1 VESIDQSV
9 WTERLRDAFVATYPR
24 AELPRVDRMRVVDAS
39 AHDQLW
45 RLRVRWREPEGP
57 GEAELAFRVGLDDE
71 GRNRC
76 LREARALRLAAE
88 RELPVPMVW
97 LASGGEGPGFVAAD
111 WIEGEPF
118 GAGWRRRRED
128 ATAEVLADLLVGL
141 HERTG
146 DRPASTAAGTIGDV
160 LAALRRR
167 IEEAEDDQAEAELD
181 ALVQA
186 RPKAV
191 NAALCHGDFRSSKV
205 LIHKPGRGTL
215 VGWTHGG
222 YGDPRLDVA
231 RAVVALDEEH
241 GGALRAPFLRLYRQT
256 RPVEPT
262 ELAWF
267 ERLVR
272 LEVRVAK
279 TCASS

>member
-9 WTERLRDAFVATYPR
+9 WTERLQEAFVAAFPR
-24 AELPRVDRMRVVDAS
+24 AEVPRVDRMRIVDAS
-39 AHDQLW
+39 AHDHLW
-45 RLRVRWREPEGP
+45 RLRVRWREPDGP
-57 GEAELAFRVGLDDE
+57 GEAELAYRVALDDE
-71 GRNRC
+71 GRARC

-88 RELPVPMVW
+88 RELPAPTVW
-97 LASGGEGPGFVAAD
+97 LASGGDGPGFVAVD

-118 GAGWRRRRED
+118 GAAWRRRRED
-128 ATAEVLADLLVGL
+128 ATAEILADLLVEL

-146 DRPASTAAGTIGDV
+146 DRPAATAAGTVGDTLSAV
-160 LAALRRR
+160 RHR
-167 IEEAEDDQAEAELD
+167 IEQSEDGDSEGELD

-191 NAALCHGDFRSSKV
+191 RAALCHGDFRSSKV
-205 LIHKPGRGTL
+205 LIEKPGRGTL

-222 YGDPRLDVA
+222 YGDPRMDVA
-231 RAVVALDEEH
+231 RAVIALDEEH
-241 GGALRAPFLRLYRQT
+241 GGALRAPFLRIYRQT

-267 ERLVR
+267 ERLAR
-272 LEVRVAK
+272 LEARTAK